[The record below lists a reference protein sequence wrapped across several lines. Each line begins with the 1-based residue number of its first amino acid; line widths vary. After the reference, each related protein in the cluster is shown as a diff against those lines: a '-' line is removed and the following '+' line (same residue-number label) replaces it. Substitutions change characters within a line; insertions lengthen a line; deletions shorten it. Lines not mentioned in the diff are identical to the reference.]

1 MGAPIIFICT
11 REALAMLH
19 REREIIRRAEL
30 LGITFAVKHPEEDPS
45 DDTRHRMN
53 VGTIGHIDH
62 GKRVLVSALAE
73 SLRSVRLPDFKINSV
88 SSISYGRA
96 ASGRYQPEKMRK
108 QHEQDFRRKSKQ
120 LLHPTRNFCCRRR

>member
-45 DDTRHRMN
+45 DEPRSRVN

-62 GKRVLVSALAE
+62 GRGTLASAIAKSFCLKNH
-73 SLRSVRLPDFKINSV
+73 LPEFKLEPLSFTE
-88 SSISYGRA
+88 GGA
-96 ASGRYQPEKMRK
+96 AQEFLTIRR

-120 LLHPTRNFCCRRR
+120 LLRPTRNFCCRRK